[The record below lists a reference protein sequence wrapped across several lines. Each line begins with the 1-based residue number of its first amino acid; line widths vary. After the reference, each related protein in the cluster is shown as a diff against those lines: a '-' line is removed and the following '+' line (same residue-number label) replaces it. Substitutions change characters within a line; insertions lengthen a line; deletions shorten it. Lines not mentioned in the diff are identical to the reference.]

1 VINNTPFL
9 IFPSATTLPLS
20 LGAGIPGGIT
30 TEISGS
36 QVVIFP
42 KPTTI
47 VEPGAQITSIPGFV
61 TVVGGVT
68 EVVITGPAT
77 GKCFHDCLS
86 MNRRANSS

>member
-30 TEISGS
+30 TQISGS
-36 QVVIFP
+36 QVVIIP

-47 VEPGAQITSIPGFV
+47 AEPGAQISSIPGFV

-77 GKCFHDCLS
+77 SKCFHICLS
-86 MNRRANSS
+86 ENERS